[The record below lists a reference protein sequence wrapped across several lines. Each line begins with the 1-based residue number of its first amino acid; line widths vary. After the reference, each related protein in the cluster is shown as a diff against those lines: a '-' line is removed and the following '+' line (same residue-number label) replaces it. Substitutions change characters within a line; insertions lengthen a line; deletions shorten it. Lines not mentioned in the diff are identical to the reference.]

1 MKRYDYI
8 VVGGGA
14 AGFSN
19 IVKLNEL
26 SDGKATILLVSKGPL
41 GGTCVN
47 TGCVPSKT
55 LIEVARHIH
64 NINRFRDRGLEIDGY
79 QYSFA
84 ETLRKIREVVEE
96 LRVGKYENILKE
108 FDNVEYIFG
117 EARFIDRNTLE
128 INHGDK
134 FEVVGDKILIST
146 GSRPAIPPIDGLD
159 KIEYLTTDNLWSLDK
174 KPDSIAIIGSGAV
187 GLEISQSLTRLG
199 IEVYLIEVLDRPIPN
214 TEPEISEMIKDRLEE
229 EGVKTYFKTR
239 VEKIWKQNDR
249 AILSLIG
256 HEGKREIEVDKILL
270 ATGRKPNTEGLNL
283 EKAGVEV
290 DDRGF
295 IKVNSYMQTT
305 NPDIYS
311 AGDVAASPKPAM
323 LETIAAREGVVAAF
337 KMTGHTPK
345 PIDYN
350 AIPVVVFIDPELAFV
365 GKTEAQV
372 MKELGVCACRGVKF
386 SSLPKSKIIN
396 HDEGYA
402 KIIIDPY
409 TREVKGVHVYSPYA
423 SEIILQASLYI
434 RHRYK
439 VEDILDVIQVFPT
452 VSEIVK
458 LSAQAFI
465 RRVDKMPC
473 CVE

>member
-79 QYSFA
+79 QYSFV

-249 AILSLIG
+249 VILS
-256 HEGKREIEVDKILL
+256 
-270 ATGRKPNTEGLNL
+270 
-283 EKAGVEV
+283 
-290 DDRGF
+290 
-295 IKVNSYMQTT
+295 
-305 NPDIYS
+305 
-311 AGDVAASPKPAM
+311 
-323 LETIAAREGVVAAF
+323 
-337 KMTGHTPK
+337 
-345 PIDYN
+345 
-350 AIPVVVFIDPELAFV
+350 
-365 GKTEAQV
+365 
-372 MKELGVCACRGVKF
+372 
-386 SSLPKSKIIN
+386 
-396 HDEGYA
+396 
-402 KIIIDPY
+402 
-409 TREVKGVHVYSPYA
+409 
-423 SEIILQASLYI
+423 
-434 RHRYK
+434 
-439 VEDILDVIQVFPT
+439 
-452 VSEIVK
+452 
-458 LSAQAFI
+458 
-465 RRVDKMPC
+465 
-473 CVE
+473 